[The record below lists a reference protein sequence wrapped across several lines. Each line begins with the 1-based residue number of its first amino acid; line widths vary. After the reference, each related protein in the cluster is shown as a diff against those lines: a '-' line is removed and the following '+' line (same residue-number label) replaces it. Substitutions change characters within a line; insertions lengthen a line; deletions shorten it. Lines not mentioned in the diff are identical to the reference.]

1 VAEARAPSAQRKTGG
16 ARFFARVVRGRYLL
30 LMLLIPVAYVV
41 TFAYVPMYGVQIA
54 FKDFSARLGI
64 WRSPWVGL
72 DNFVRF
78 FRSYSFQRVIT
89 NTVVLSVYSIVAGFP
104 VPILLA
110 LALNALN
117 RQGVKRA
124 VQMITYAPHF
134 ISTVVMVSIVVQ
146 LLNTR
151 FGVINAL
158 IVLLGG
164 STVDFMGSPQLFP
177 HIYVWSGIWQEMG
190 YNSIIYIAALAAI
203 DPTLHEAAVIDGA
216 SKVQR
221 TLRID
226 VPGILPTIVILLIL
240 RMGSVIN
247 IGFEKAFLMQ
257 TPLNLR
263 ASEVISTYV
272 YKVGIAAALPNFSFG
287 SAVGLFQSLV
297 GLVLLAIVNTIA
309 RRLGETSLW

>member
-1 VAEARAPSAQRKTGG
+1 
-16 ARFFARVVRGRYLL
+16 
-30 LMLLIPVAYVV
+30 
-41 TFAYVPMYGVQIA
+41 
-54 FKDFSARLGI
+54 
-64 WRSPWVGL
+64 
-72 DNFVRF
+72 
-78 FRSYSFQRVIT
+78 
-89 NTVVLSVYSIVAGFP
+89 
-104 VPILLA
+104 
-110 LALNALN
+110 
-117 RQGVKRA
+117 
-124 VQMITYAPHF
+124 
-134 ISTVVMVSIVVQ
+134 
-146 LLNTR
+146 
-151 FGVINAL
+151 
-158 IVLLGG
+158 
-164 STVDFMGSPQLFP
+164 MGSPQLFP

-221 TLRID
+221 TFHID
-226 VPGILPTIVILLIL
+226 VPGILPTIVILIIL

-287 SAVGLFQSLV
+287 AAVGLFQSLV